1 MGRAQYRREGVI
13 VRGDKVCA
21 VAALVIALGCARSK
35 AWHKEDMPTDRSEL
49 KRDIAACRVESE
61 QASFQPFGAFGGPTR
76 RTVYR
81 DCMIARG
88 YAQGAPTDW
97 SRPVYTAEPVAP
109 TGGSL
114 QADLHA
120 CEVLVRADA
129 LTDAWVSEMRGCMAA
144 KGYRTSSPSE

>member
-1 MGRAQYRREGVI
+1 
-13 VRGDKVCA
+13 VRGDKAIA
-21 VAALVIALGCARSK
+21 VAALLVALGCARSK
-35 AWHKEDMPTDRSEL
+35 AWHKEDMPTDPSQL

-61 QASFQPFGAFGGPTR
+61 QASFQPLGAFGGPTR

-88 YAQGAPTDW
+88 YAQGEPTSW
-97 SRPVYTAEPVAP
+97 SGPVDTPVSNAP
-109 TGGSL
+109 TGGSF

-120 CEVLVRADA
+120 CELLVQAEA

-144 KGYRTSSPSE
+144 KGHRTGSPTD